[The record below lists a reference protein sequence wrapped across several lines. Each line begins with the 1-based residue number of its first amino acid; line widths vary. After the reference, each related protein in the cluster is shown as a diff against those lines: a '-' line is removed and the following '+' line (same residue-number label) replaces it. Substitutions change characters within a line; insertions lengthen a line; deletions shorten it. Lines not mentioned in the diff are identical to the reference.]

1 MKLIFLHTM
10 LTNKNWQRN
19 AYTHYNQLLEIW
31 SDRAYFKFETKKKI
45 KVIRN
50 SQPLRISDTKVD
62 MFEIVVV
69 GAFSCCC
76 IWCSCLKVTRGACLR
91 FVLC

>member
-1 MKLIFLHTM
+1 MHTHTTISYWKFGAIART
-10 LTNKNWQRN
+10 LNLKQKN
-19 AYTHYNQLLEIW
+19 
-31 SDRAYFKFETKKKI
+31 KI

-69 GAFSCCC
+69 ETFS
-76 IWCSCLKVTRGACLR
+76 
-91 FVLC
+91 FVVVGVLV